1 MDNLENFLQWKNPEE
16 ILDTAN
22 ILVYPRLGHSIPD
35 WAKENKKVSIID
47 TPIIELSSTLIR
59 HRVKAGLTISS
70 FVPEVVAK
78 IIEKE
83 AFYRS

>member
-1 MDNLENFLQWKNPEE
+1 MGMDNLENFLQWKNPEE

-47 TPIIELSSTLIR
+47 TPIIESELLIEE
-59 HRVKAGLTISS
+59 ISIDGMCG
-70 FVPEVVAK
+70 V
-78 IIEKE
+78 
-83 AFYRS
+83 Y